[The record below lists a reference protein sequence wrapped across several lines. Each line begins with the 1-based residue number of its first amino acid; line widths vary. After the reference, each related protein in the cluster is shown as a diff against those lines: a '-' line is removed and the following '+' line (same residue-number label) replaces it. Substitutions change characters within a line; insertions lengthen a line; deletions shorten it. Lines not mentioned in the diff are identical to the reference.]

1 MDGLIPPGNIL
12 CNAVETI
19 HYGQHCDDWL
29 LISLPILPL
38 IPGNPLLLHPTP
50 TTSPAG
56 CTPQNCMAGTTSFG
70 HESGVQMG
78 KLGHNN
84 LPCARHTEQK
94 ELAGRQLVSRGQSWG
109 PYATLLLPS
118 VTKSAT
124 SSFCQEALMMN
135 MF

>member
-12 CNAVETI
+12 CNAVATI

-29 LISLPILPL
+29 LISLPILPW
-38 IPGNPLLLHPTP
+38 IPGKPLLLQPP
-50 TTSPAG
+50 PASPPPPAG
-56 CTPQNCMAGTTSFG
+56 CTTQNCMAATLLGR
-70 HESGVQMG
+70 ESGVQMG
-78 KLGHNN
+78 KSGHNN
-84 LPCARHTEQK
+84 LLCARNTEQK

-109 PYATLLLPS
+109 PYATLLPS

-124 SSFCQEALMMN
+124 SSFCQGTLMMN